1 MGSEIDAAKLFS
13 ALEKHTENYQHEPEE
28 IRGDFRNWLGTL
40 KAARFPRY
48 PKQEAPRLSGTC
60 ERQATV
66 RQKFGDSE
74 GDKLSVTIVE
84 VNYGPGE
91 SSPPQSHPCPVIGYV
106 LEGTL
111 RTQVKGEPE
120 AIYKAGE
127 SFYEARNAV
136 HMVSGNASDKERA
149 RLLAYFVCDQHSPL
163 SVAAPE

>member
-1 MGSEIDAAKLFS
+1 MRERRIRMSARRVMLTIASSFVLAGGCLVMTRAASEKTQEKAERSRVAFS
-13 ALEKHTENYQHEPEE
+13 HDL
-28 IRGDFRNWLGTL
+28 
-40 KAARFPRY
+40 
-48 PKQEAPRLSGTC
+48 PRLM
-60 ERQATV
+60 
-66 RQKFGDSE
+66 

-91 SSPPQSHPCPVIGYV
+91 SSAPHSHPCPVIGYV

-127 SFYEARNAV
+127 SFYEAPNGV
-136 HMVSGNASDKERA
+136 HMVSANARDKERA

-163 SVAAPE
+163 SVAAPENKSVEEK